1 MLQLHSRTN
10 LIMETKLELA
20 PKLNQ
25 AARMKSLGFS
35 NKEICD
41 KLGISDSHLS
51 IQSKSPLFL
60 SVVKELREEL
70 DEATK
75 VAQKILIE
83 SAPQAAEKLVNM
95 LESTEHQGLKRLLA
109 LDILRGSGAIKNE
122 SSTPQINITLSE
134 TKMNV
139 ILETI
144 NQIKVSGGN
153 GAIKEIE

>member
-1 MLQLHSRTN
+1 MD
-10 LIMETKLELA
+10 EKLELP

-35 NKEICD
+35 NKDICE

-51 IQSKSPLFL
+51 IQSKSPLFM

-75 VAQKILIE
+75 VAQKVLIE
-83 SAPQAAEKLVNM
+83 SAPRAAEKLVTM
-95 LESTEHQGLKRLLA
+95 LETTEHNGLRRLLA
-109 LDILRGSGAIKNE
+109 LDILRGSGAIKSE
-122 SSTPQINITLSE
+122 SSSPQINITLSE
-134 TKMNV
+134 NKMNV

-153 GAIKEIE
+153 GSTKELD